1 MDVMLSL
8 QLTPVPHLHRHS
20 LVAAR
25 LVLVVGGRLVPQ
37 ALRMLFHFEKLSREC
52 LIGLA
57 YLISGFPTGQAW
69 FSRLKKGGRRKEL
82 W

>member
-1 MDVMLSL
+1 MDVVLSL
-8 QLTPVPHLHRHS
+8 LLIPVPHLHRHS

-37 ALRMLFHFEKLSREC
+37 ALRMLFHFEMLSREC
-52 LIGLA
+52 LIVLA